1 MIPVGTIVLLTD
13 TVTNLE
19 LLSLIGE
26 EDAIVNGYSAD
37 EYLVEPVSLPTY
49 SLLATASDL
58 VPK

>member
-26 EDAIVNGYSAD
+26 EDAIVKGYSAD
-37 EYLVEPVSLPTY
+37 EYLVAPVSLPTY
-49 SLLATASDL
+49 LLLATALDL